1 VPEPPLH
8 QTATAVASSSLNE
21 PKRGHPDFKT
31 PAAVQVEGRAKKT
44 TNQQEGAQRSAK
56 AARQPWII
64 RTYAGFGDAR
74 QANTRFLRNLKEGQR
89 GLSIAF
95 DLPTQNGYD
104 PDAPVATG
112 EVGKAGV
119 SLCHW
124 RDMEELLEG
133 IPLDQINTSMT
144 INATAP
150 FLLALYLVVAERH
163 GIPWTE
169 LRGTTQ
175 NDLMKEFVARGTSIF
190 NPEISFRLSTELIRF
205 AIEHV
210 PNWNPINCCGYH
222 YMESGA
228 GPAEEI
234 GYTFGNA
241 LVILDSLRPHLTST
255 AFENTVRRI
264 SFFINSGIEL
274 VPEICKVRAY
284 FKLWSE
290 LCRSEYGIDGV
301 AFRAGCQVRSLSL
314 TEQQPEVNIIRIAY
328 EALPVVISADA
339 RVNAL
344 QLPGFREAIALP
356 DEAEQLIGLRT
367 QQVLMHETGIGKY
380 GDIFAGSH
388 VIEKLTNEMAAEA
401 RALAMKLRA
410 IGYTEAILLVSAELT
425 RQLAERQRKLE
436 TGEIVQIGVN
446 AFKGEIGLTPAFEA
460 DAGIDNSSLERS
472 RIESLQRWRAMRD
485 DMSVTHARERLQQ
498 AAADYADIMPA
509 TLELARAGGTVG
521 EWTKTIEGAT
531 EGRYVPPV
539 LDRSVAVPQLAVPKV
554 PRRFRIAL
562 GKAGLDGHVNAIKLL
577 AHACMQAGMEV
588 ILAGFKQTPEQLV
601 EAALQEDAD
610 ALAISSLAGAHLTI
624 ARQVL
629 GLLKQ
634 RNAGAIKVLIGGI
647 IPEPDRGPL
656 LELGVSA
663 VFTPKDS
670 DLAEIV
676 ERIAAICGEQEAL
689 D

>member
-1 VPEPPLH
+1 VPEPRTL
-8 QTATAVASSSLNE
+8 QTGIPSVVSPTSGREL
-21 PKRGHPDFKT
+21 K
-31 PAAVQVEGRAKKT
+31 EGSQLSR
-44 TNQQEGAQRSAK
+44 K
-56 AARQPWII
+56 APREPWII

-74 QANTRFLRNLKEGQR
+74 QANARFLRNLKEGQR

-104 PDAPVATG
+104 PDAPVAAG
-112 EVGKAGV
+112 EMGKAGV

-124 RDMEELLEG
+124 RDMEQLVDG
-133 IPLDQINTSMT
+133 IPLDKINTSMT

-150 FLLALYLVVAERH
+150 FVLALYLVVAEKH

-190 NPEISFRLSTELIRF
+190 NPEVSFRLSTELIRF
-205 AIEHV
+205 AVERV

-241 LVILDSLRPHLTST
+241 LMILDALRRHLTSA

-274 VPEICKVRAY
+274 VPEICKIRAY

-290 LCRSEYGIDGV
+290 LCRSEYGIEGV
-301 AFRAGCQVRSLSL
+301 TFRAGCQVRSLTL

-328 EALPVVISADA
+328 EALPVVISAEA

-356 DEAEQLIGLRT
+356 DEAEQLLGLRT
-367 QQVLMHETGIGKY
+367 QQVLMHETGIADC

-388 VIEKLTNEMAAEA
+388 VIEKLTGEIANDA
-401 RALAMKLRA
+401 RAIAMKLRTAGYAQA
-410 IGYTEAILLVSAELT
+410 ITLVSAELT
-425 RQLAERQRKLE
+425 RLLAERQRKLE
-436 TGEIVQIGVN
+436 AREIVRVGVN
-446 AFKGEIGLTPAFEA
+446 AFTGEIGLTPAHAPGAELDHSA
-460 DAGIDNSSLERS
+460 LERE
-472 RIESLQRWRAMRD
+472 RIESLGQWRARRD
-485 DMSVTHARERLQQ
+485 DIVIAQAREQLER
-498 AAADYADIMPA
+498 AAAESADMMEA
-509 TLELARAGGTVG
+509 TLELARVGGTVG
-521 EWTKTIEGAT
+521 EWAATIERAT
-531 EGRYVPPV
+531 HGRYVPPV
-539 LDRSVAVPQLAVPKV
+539 LDRSVAVARFNVPIVQRKI
-554 PRRFRIAL
+554 RIAL
-562 GKAGLDGHVNAIKLL
+562 GKAGLDGHINAVKLL

-610 ALAISSLAGAHLTI
+610 VLAISSLAGAHLTI

-629 GLLKQ
+629 ARLQQHNVSDL
-634 RNAGAIKVLIGGI
+634 KVLIGGI
-647 IPEPDRGPL
+647 IPEEDRRRL
-656 LELGVSA
+656 LELGITE
-663 VFTPKDS
+663 VFTPKNS

-676 ERIAAICGEQEAL
+676 QRIAAVCDEQDASE
-689 D
+689 

>member
-1 VPEPPLH
+1 MPE
-8 QTATAVASSSLNE
+8 SSQS
-21 PKRGHPDFKT
+21 
-31 PAAVQVEGRAKKT
+31 
-44 TNQQEGAQRSAK
+44 SAK
-56 AARQPWII
+56 ARRQPWII

-74 QANTRFLRNLKEGQR
+74 QANARFLRNLKEGQR

-104 PDAPVATG
+104 PDAPVARG

-124 RDMEELLEG
+124 RDMEELLAA

-150 FLLALYLVVAERH
+150 FVLALYLVVAERQ
-163 GIPWTE
+163 GISWTE

-205 AIEHV
+205 TIEHV

-241 LVILDSLRPHLTST
+241 LMILDALRPHLTPT
-255 AFENTVRRI
+255 AFENTVRRL

-284 FKLWSE
+284 FKLWGE
-290 LCRSEYGIDGV
+290 LCHNEYGIDGV

-314 TEQQPEVNIIRIAY
+314 TEQQPELNIIRIAY
-328 EALPVVISADA
+328 EALPVLFSADA

-367 QQVLMHETGIGKY
+367 QQVLMHETGIGNY

-388 VIEKLTNEMAAEA
+388 LIEKLTSEIAEQA

-410 IGYTEAILLVSAELT
+410 AGYAKAISLVSAELT
-425 RQLAERQRKLE
+425 RQLAERQRKLQ

-446 AFKGEIGLTPAFEA
+446 AFNGEIGLAPASLP
-460 DAGIDNSSLERS
+460 DTGLDYSTLERS
-472 RIESLQRWRAMRD
+472 RLESLQQWRLMRD
-485 DMSVTHARERLQQ
+485 NASVTRARERLRQ
-498 AAADYADIMPA
+498 AAADSADIMPA

-521 EWTKTIEGAT
+521 EWTKTIEDAT

-539 LDRSVAVPQLAVPKV
+539 LDRAVAVPQLAVPKV
-554 PRRFRIAL
+554 RPRLRIAL
-562 GKAGLDGHVNAIKLL
+562 GKAGLDGHINAVKLL

-624 ARQVL
+624 AREVL
-629 GLLKQ
+629 TLLRQ

-647 IPEPDRGPL
+647 IPEQDRERL
-656 LELGVSA
+656 LQLGVSA

-670 DLAEIV
+670 NLADLV
-676 ERIAAICGEQEAL
+676 EQIASICGEQATAE
-689 D
+689 

>member
-1 VPEPPLH
+1 VPEPRPFNP
-8 QTATAVASSSLNE
+8 ANPSAISPASGQESK
-21 PKRGHPDFKT
+21 PRGGPS
-31 PAAVQVEGRAKKT
+31 P
-44 TNQQEGAQRSAK
+44 GAPRE
-56 AARQPWII
+56 PWII

-74 QANTRFLRNLKEGQR
+74 QANARFLRNLREGQR

-104 PDAPVATG
+104 PDAPVASG

-124 RDMEELLEG
+124 RDMEQLLEG
-133 IPLDQINTSMT
+133 IPLDKINTSMT

-150 FLLALYLVVAERH
+150 FVLALYLVAAEKH

-190 NPEISFRLSTELIRF
+190 NPEVSFRLSTELIRF
-205 AIEHV
+205 AVERV

-241 LVILDSLRPHLTST
+241 LMILDGLRPRLTT
-255 AFENTVRRI
+255 GAFENTVRRI

-284 FKLWSE
+284 FKLWNE
-290 LCRSEYGIDGV
+290 LCRSEYGVDGV

-356 DEAEQLIGLRT
+356 DEAEQLLGLRT
-367 QQVLMHETGIGKY
+367 QQILMHETGIGKY

-388 VIEKLTNEMAAEA
+388 VIEQLTAEIAERA
-401 RALAMKLRA
+401 RATAIRLRNAGYSAA
-410 IGYTEAILLVSAELT
+410 ISLVSAELT
-425 RQLAERQRKLE
+425 SLLAERQRKLE
-436 TGEIVQIGVN
+436 AGELIQVGVN
-446 AFKGEIGLTPAFEA
+446 AFKGEIGLTPSYTPDVAA
-460 DAGIDNSSLERS
+460 DYSALEHERLASLLEWRS
-472 RIESLQRWRAMRD
+472 QRDESIIGE
-485 DMSVTHARERLQQ
+485 ARERLHQ
-498 AAADYADIMPA
+498 AATASAGTMET

-521 EWTKTIEGAT
+521 EWAATIERAT
-531 EGRYVPPV
+531 HGRYTPPV
-539 LDRSVAVPQLAVPKV
+539 LDRRAAIPRFKVPNV
-554 PRRFRIAL
+554 PRRIRIAL
-562 GKAGLDGHVNAIKLL
+562 GKAGLDGHINAIKLL

-601 EAALQEDAD
+601 AAALQEDAD
-610 ALAISSLAGAHLTI
+610 VLAISSLAGAHLTI
-624 ARQVL
+624 ARDVL
-629 GLLKQ
+629 ALLRQ
-634 RNAGAIKVLIGGI
+634 HNAQAIKVLIGGI
-647 IPEPDRGPL
+647 IPEHDRIRL
-656 LELGVSA
+656 LELGVNE
-663 VFTPKDS
+663 VFTPKDA
-670 DLAEIV
+670 DLGQII
-676 ERIAAICGEQEAL
+676 ERIAAICGE
-689 D
+689 